1 MSEEEYDKNGQ
12 QVWDDFTM
20 RQKDHFLKDHK
31 SEFSKI
37 KNWLEII
44 SLDFSDLPNDVQKS
58 IIKHVAQGK
67 YKFGATVKPKESEWL
82 VVLEGKDGFEID
94 ETVFA
99 KTEDEAYHKA
109 ELLHK
114 GSKAMGINMLTD
126 ASGKKIEYAKGSTIT
141 TNEWVIES
149 FLSDKKELKV
159 GNLSTHYSTMGD
171 VVLLRNYGTLIAKR
185 KGKTVS
191 ISTEKYSKTTTII
204 QNMIERIAN
213 RMGLKVEKIAEDEFA
228 KGGSMYAEGGGIEK
242 EYVVSGSVETN
253 QYHQGLS
260 KIVSAENEEEA
271 IDIATYEAEEEYSK
285 EWEVVPSELEF
296 NLKARERGKYAKGG
310 GIGNVV
316 LYRPEDLKDFWSNP
330 KNSNKTIYFVEEM
343 EEEDGEPYYVVGN
356 QTKKYYDDS
365 QYWDYDYNFDDV
377 DEAVKQAKLE
387 VKKNKGIYAEN
398 LRVIRGYAKGSTV
411 KTIRA
416 LKSFNS
422 YTDSWFDA
430 VADKSSELKSDKRLK
445 ELIDLTN
452 RPATR
457 KNLEAFKKDVQSV
470 PYSRNTRNAIDMHIQ
485 AILNNK
491 FNSEFKNQFGGI
503 RDSVQKN
510 SATSNF
516 FDSFNQASS
525 YEFKYG
531 GKAKKM
537 NTGGLLENDSIIV
550 HNFGMMKAP
559 KQGTFVR
566 MDGKEAIVIV
576 NKKEHRVS
584 QHDVSKFS
592 FECGGNMKKY
602 NDGGN
607 LDYWDQYTMDEND
620 SAGMRYA
627 VSKDSAKD
635 KKEVDR
641 VIDEAISEWNLM
653 SEDHIED
660 DDALREKAVPTVRK
674 EAHEYFNAKGY
685 IDSQVVSAMISQIA
699 ADSDFSNESS
709 ERSDYDHFENIKS
722 GLGWVTVNYVNQ
734 LPLTINK
741 KRDLMKRLAEEE
753 MLFDEDVI
761 SEDELDDEDEKP
773 QSGMIRPNNVDDY
786 LDDEDDFSKISTD
799 VLMKMGREFQ
809 DSSVKSKTMRKK
821 IMRELMNRTD
831 DIQVQPY
838 EESVKGHMNFR
849 KGGVAGSKHVS
860 VTKGNRLP
868 HGYKAV
874 KGLDR
879 NKRYS
884 RGYAKVNVDK
894 GWRLPKGYEVEEGA
908 YNMKYRTGGE
918 IEDDYFKSGEMLK
931 ETYSAIENMRKNV
944 NQWSIRDTLLKFT
957 EFGFYK
963 GNVMAS
969 IDEQTALD
977 ILKQLKVYVNEIRDN
992 ERNLDEVYSLI
1003 HSYSYMNK
1011 KFKQGGGMDA
1021 ILQVGD
1027 MVKIMPNYSS
1037 HYANEKG
1044 EVVKEMPDGKTYEIK
1059 IKHKRGNEYVK
1070 FDKSDL
1076 IFMGNQ
1082 NRYSNGG
1089 GIEDCGC
1096 EEATWMSKMS
1106 NEEKGF
1112 AEVLCTKVIKKEP
1125 KDCSVDEFRAKAFTM
1140 MSALTDFGKQIAKS
1154 AIQKTK

>member
-67 YKFGATVKPKESEWL
+67 YKFGATVKPKSEENDEL
-82 VVLEGKDGFEID
+82 MGGQPNTSKPSGYKLISSKGNEIVV
-94 ETVFA
+94 
-99 KTEDEAYHKA
+99 
-109 ELLHK
+109 
-114 GSKAMGINMLTD
+114 
-126 ASGKKIEYAKGSTIT
+126 
-141 TNEWVIES
+141 
-149 FLSDKKELKV
+149 SDD
-159 GNLSTHYSTMGD
+159 N
-171 VVLLRNYGTLIAKR
+171 
-185 KGKTVS
+185 GKTK
-191 ISTEKYSKTTTII
+191 EKYRKSNGFSGYT
-204 QNMIERIAN
+204 
-213 RMGLKVEKIAEDEFA
+213 LHY
-228 KGGSMYAEGGGIEK
+228 KG
-242 EYVVSGSVETN
+242 N
-253 QYHQGLS
+253 QYEF
-260 KIVSAENEEEA
+260 VS
-271 IDIATYEAEEEYSK
+271 S
-285 EWEVVPSELEF
+285 S
-296 NLKARERGKYAKGG
+296 
-310 GIGNVV
+310 
-316 LYRPEDLKDFWSNP
+316 
-330 KNSNKTIYFVEEM
+330 
-343 EEEDGEPYYVVGN
+343 
-356 QTKKYYDDS
+356 
-365 QYWDYDYNFDDV
+365 
-377 DEAVKQAKLE
+377 
-387 VKKNKGIYAEN
+387 
-398 LRVIRGYAKGSTV
+398 AKGSTV

-470 PYSRNTRNAIDMHIQ
+470 PYSRATRNAIDTHIE
-485 AILNNK
+485 AILSDK
-491 FNSEFKNQFGGI
+491 FKGEFKNQFGGI

-516 FDSFNQASS
+516 FDSFNQAGS
-525 YEFKYG
+525 YEFAKG
-531 GKAKKM
+531 GGFREEYSNTFKEVSDIGMEQIFIRKFGTVSTEKVDNIELLAVATIKDLEEYISEDELPKEGNFELDITLVPTKKHLSKKHIKSADSDNNSISNNTIANIVNYMGGLNYEPQDKVFFKTFEDAKKYLLSKELNDKISAQGIM
-537 NTGGLLENDSIIV
+537 SGFIMDNNYNRAGQSNWDYLAYMTGEREKFATGGGVGDNTHGQVLDYLVKHKFSISALGTKTNSIKVDDKNFGIEDQNAIEKINPKIHISGSSNSNVWYIFMPDNYATGGLIEGDSIIV
-550 HNFGMMKAP
+550 HNFGMMRAP
-559 KQGTFVR
+559 KQGSFVR

-627 VSKDSAKD
+627 LSTDSAKD
-635 KKEVDR
+635 KKEVDKL
-641 VIDEAISEWNLM
+641 IDNAVSEWNLM
-653 SEDHIED
+653 SEDHIEND
-660 DDALREKAVPTVRK
+660 DSLIEKSIPSVRK

-685 IDSQVVSAMISQIA
+685 IDTQIVSAMISQIA
-699 ADSDFSNESS
+699 ADSDFSNESN
-709 ERSDYDHFENIKS
+709 ERSDDEMTFEMLAELHDNFDDDDDFYNLYKNNKFHLQIEDESGDVVHSYEYTIDEIVEYIKNKLAINHRAVYSSHQSIDDVDGKLVYAYGDGASGGTRSVKKLDDVKILVISGVRSDILDYSHDMPVTTLNKS
-722 GLGWVTVNYVNQ
+722 GKT
-734 LPLTINK
+734 T
-741 KRDLMKRLAEEE
+741 ET
-753 MLFDEDVI
+753 
-761 SEDELDDEDEKP
+761 P
-773 QSGMIRPNNVDDY
+773 QA
-786 LDDEDDFSKISTD
+786 ST
-799 VLMKMGREFQ
+799 
-809 DSSVKSKTMRKK
+809 S
-821 IMRELMNRTD
+821 
-831 DIQVQPY
+831 
-838 EESVKGHMNFR
+838 GHMNFR

-908 YNMKYRTGGE
+908 YNMKYRT
-918 IEDDYFKSGEMLK
+918 
-931 ETYSAIENMRKNV
+931 
-944 NQWSIRDTLLKFT
+944 
-957 EFGFYK
+957 
-963 GNVMAS
+963 
-969 IDEQTALD
+969 
-977 ILKQLKVYVNEIRDN
+977 
-992 ERNLDEVYSLI
+992 
-1003 HSYSYMNK
+1003 
-1011 KFKQGGGMDA
+1011 GGGMDA